1 MPKESRL
8 SFEPK
13 VHLPS
18 IEHPDYY
25 ACEHEYVV
33 DHLFRGGS
41 RKARKKKR
49 EAVFARLKI
58 PREFRN
64 APARFFRREII
75 NGWQANPRSFKK
87 ENERYVINA
96 LKYFGLQAL
105 APAFLFVKL
114 PQQWT
119 KEQMEMFGLSVAI
132 REVILY
138 WQFQA
143 KRGSFQAR
151 RKAVQRLKEIGPA
164 LIPSTVGKRN
174 ITVVDPVLVKNY
186 YFQTLFRL
194 YQIKHSLREHV
205 KGRREKVE
213 AASKNFDMPVELI
226 RFLWQL
232 DENDQPKGA
241 QLVPIKQRARILTA
255 RQYQISEYRVS
266 NIIASSL

>member
-1 MPKESRL
+1 MPHEPRP
-8 SFEPK
+8 SFQPK
-13 VHLPS
+13 VYLPS

-49 EAVFARLKI
+49 EAIFARLKI

-75 NGWQANPRSFKK
+75 NGWEANPRSFKK

-132 REVILY
+132 REVLLY

-143 KRGSFQAR
+143 KRGSFEAR
-151 RKAVQRLKEIGPA
+151 RRAVQRLKEIGST

-174 ITVVDPVLVKNY
+174 IAAVDPALVKIY
-186 YFQTLFRL
+186 YLQTLFRL
-194 YQIKHSLREHV
+194 YQIKNSLREHG
-205 KGRREKVE
+205 KARREKVE

-226 RFLWQL
+226 RELWKL
-232 DENDQPKGA
+232 DENDEPTIRV
-241 QLVPIKQRARILTA
+241 LPIKQRARIVTA